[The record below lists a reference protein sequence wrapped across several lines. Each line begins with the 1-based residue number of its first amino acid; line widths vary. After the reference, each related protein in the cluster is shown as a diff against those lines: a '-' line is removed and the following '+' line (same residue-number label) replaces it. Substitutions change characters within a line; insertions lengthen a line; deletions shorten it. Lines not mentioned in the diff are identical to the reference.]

1 MDNQLPAHI
10 QLSDDVLFH
19 NLSEEAVLLDM
30 ETEKY
35 FGFNSIAARFWEL
48 ILKDND
54 TRKAIDILLTEY
66 EVDEA
71 TLTKDIF
78 DFLTELKSLKLL
90 TF

>member
-1 MDNQLPAHI
+1 MDTQFPSHI

-19 NLSEEAVLLDM
+19 NLLEEAVLLDM

-35 FGFNSIAARFWEL
+35 FGFNGIGARFWEL

-54 TRKAIDILLTEY
+54 THKALDILLTEY

-71 TLTKDIF
+71 TLTKDLF
-78 DFLTELKSLKLL
+78 VFLTELKGLKLL